1 MNTKGIR
8 YELNLT
14 AQEFADK
21 FGIPVGTVRNWDSRD
36 CMPDYVFNL
45 IVNICKL
52 EDQNKNLEKAINKL
66 ILK

>member
-21 FGIPVGTVRNWDSRD
+21 FNIPVGTVRNWDSRD
-36 CMPDYVFNL
+36 CMPDYLFNM
-45 IVNICKL
+45 IITICKL
-52 EDQNKNLEKAINKL
+52 EEENESLQRAINKF
-66 ILK
+66 IFK